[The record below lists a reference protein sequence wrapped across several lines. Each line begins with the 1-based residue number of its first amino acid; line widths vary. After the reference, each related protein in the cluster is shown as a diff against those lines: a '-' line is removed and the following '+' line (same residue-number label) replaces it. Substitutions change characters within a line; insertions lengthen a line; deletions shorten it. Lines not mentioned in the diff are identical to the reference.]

1 MAVEA
6 LVRQTGFEEQAIVHA
21 VHHIVTREYTQRP
34 PPNAFTTA
42 PLEID

>member
-34 PPNAFTTA
+34 PPYAVATA
-42 PLEID
+42 PLEIG